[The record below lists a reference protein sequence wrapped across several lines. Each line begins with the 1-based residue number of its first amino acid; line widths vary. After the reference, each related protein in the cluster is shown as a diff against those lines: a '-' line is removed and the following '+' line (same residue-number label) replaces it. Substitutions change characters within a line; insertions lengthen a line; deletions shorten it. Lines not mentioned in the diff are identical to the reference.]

1 MNQYVRGNFVNLRF
15 GEDTGLIKLQALY
28 LNPLFESKKCIATA
42 ASLESVCGSMVMYR
56 TLFTS
61 FKSLSFK
68 EITDVLIGLE
78 ESLIGSVE
86 TCTVLHECFSVR
98 SLIF

>member
-1 MNQYVRGNFVNLRF
+1 MISRF

-28 LNPLFESKKCIATA
+28 LDPLFESKKCIATA
-42 ASLESVCGSMVMYR
+42 ASLESIFGRIVICR

-68 EITDVLIGLE
+68 EITNILIGLE
-78 ESLIGSVE
+78 DSLKGSVE
-86 TCTVLHECFSVR
+86 TCTVLHE
-98 SLIF
+98 